1 MTTNNDVNGNGLKL
15 DKDGFVEFCKRFHS
29 PLNLE
34 AAILTLFGSSF
45 FTGGDL
51 KFGFLSLLEILF
63 GKAKV
68 KARLL
73 RWTTKKLDDATKAN
87 DDRRGVITVNSDC
100 FFTQFITQVYGKAFI
115 IRYFKNHRVPSA
127 TSKKKSA

>member
-1 MTTNNDVNGNGLKL
+1 MTTSNDVNGLKL

-45 FTGGDL
+45 FTGDL

-87 DDRRGVITVNSDC
+87 DDRRGVTTVNSDC
-100 FFTQFITQVYGKAFI
+100 FFTQFITQVYGKASI

-127 TSKKKSA
+127 SSKKKSA